1 MCVYLDVSQLPRD
14 VLDRKLAG
22 ILEIY
27 EKFQG
32 VDPAHDCR

>member
-1 MCVYLDVSQLPRD
+1 
-14 VLDRKLAG
+14 LDRKLGG

-32 VDPAHDCR
+32 VDPREVPMEIFPAVHY